1 MVVMYM
7 PTPVRV
13 WLPGRSRSSR
23 WGQSFLQSCRTFLSE
38 SQSNKGEVK
47 GNIPILDIQYG
58 NVWSNISDEL
68 LNQAGIKLN
77 DTLCVTISEGSQ
89 QKYAGKMPYVA
100 SFGDVPEGQPMVY
113 LNSLLNVSVALNM
126 DNFAQKHQVASG
138 ADWNI
143 DVKKCAK

>member
-1 MVVMYM
+1 MATLSFCHHDFRRAERLNIVH
-7 PTPVRV
+7 
-13 WLPGRSRSSR
+13 SRR
-23 WGQSFLQSCRTFLSE
+23 
-38 SQSNKGEVK
+38 
-47 GNIPILDIQYG
+47 PD
-58 NVWSNISDEL
+58 
-68 LNQAGIKLN
+68 KLGLATQLEN
-77 DTLCVTISEGSQ
+77 HQINE
-89 QKYAGKMPYVA
+89 GKMPYVA

>member
-1 MVVMYM
+1 M
-7 PTPVRV
+7 
-13 WLPGRSRSSR
+13 
-23 WGQSFLQSCRTFLSE
+23 
-38 SQSNKGEVK
+38 K

-77 DTLCVTISEGSQ
+77 DTLCDHFRRFPAKIRR
-89 QKYAGKMPYVA
+89 KMPYVA

>member
-1 MVVMYM
+1 MYAYTGARLASGAITFEQVGPELPAKVVE
-7 PTPVRV
+7 
-13 WLPGRSRSSR
+13 
-23 WGQSFLQSCRTFLSE
+23 LSY
-38 SQSNKGEVK
+38 QKAKATKGEVK

-77 DTLCVTISEGSQ
+77 DTLCVTISEGSR

-126 DNFAQKHQVASG
+126 DNFAQKHQVTSG

>member
-1 MVVMYM
+1 M
-7 PTPVRV
+7 
-13 WLPGRSRSSR
+13 
-23 WGQSFLQSCRTFLSE
+23 
-38 SQSNKGEVK
+38 K

-77 DTLCVTISEGSQ
+77 DTLCVTISEGSR
-89 QKYAGKMPYVA
+89 KIRRKMPYVA

-126 DNFAQKHQVASG
+126 DNFSAETSG
-138 ADWNI
+138 CVW
-143 DVKKCAK
+143 C

>member
-1 MVVMYM
+1 MYAYTGARLASGAITFEQVGPELPAKVVE
-7 PTPVRV
+7 
-13 WLPGRSRSSR
+13 
-23 WGQSFLQSCRTFLSE
+23 LSY
-38 SQSNKGEVK
+38 QKAKATKGEVK
-47 GNIPILDIQYG
+47 
-58 NVWSNISDEL
+58 SNISDEL

-126 DNFAQKHQVASG
+126 DNFAQKHQVTSG